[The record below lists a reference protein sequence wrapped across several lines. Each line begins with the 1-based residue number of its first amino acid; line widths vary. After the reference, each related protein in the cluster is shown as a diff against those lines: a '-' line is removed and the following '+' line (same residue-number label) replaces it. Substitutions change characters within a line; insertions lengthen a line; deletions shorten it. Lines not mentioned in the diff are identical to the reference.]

1 VSEGPIT
8 RATVPGEAPLA
19 AVAGSRWRLA
29 LALLTGVWLA
39 LAALFQETLGAMVRT
54 WAVSASY
61 NHGFLVL
68 PISLWLAWRSR
79 DHLRVLVPAVAPIA
93 LLPLAAAALLWLAG
107 ALVDVLVVQQLGAVA
122 VLVAAAWALLG
133 TPVARALAFPLAFLF
148 LAVPMGRGLE
158 PPMMAFTA
166 DWTVKLVRAS
176 GVPVYQEGL
185 FFYLPTGSWS
195 VVEACSGV
203 RYLIASVTLGLLY
216 AWLTYHSAWRRGLF
230 MLAAV
235 IVPIIANVLRAYGI
249 VMLGH
254 LSSMELATGVD
265 HLIYGWIFFGVVM
278 LLLFWIGSFWQE
290 KPVAA
295 AAVLG
300 RTGAGVPAGGGS
312 PAALVL
318 TAVLAVGI
326 AWGTQALGDRLR
338 GSAVVATAGL
348 QAPAALGG
356 WRRLAQPFT
365 AWRPA
370 EQAADRQFVASY
382 AADAPVTLFVRQV
395 FAQAQGQKELVP
407 YDDEWS
413 AEGGA
418 WRVVD
423 QQVLGAGLPGGGPV
437 EERRLRATAGGER
450 LLAWAWYE
458 VDGEPA
464 VSPYRV
470 KWLEMRQQLLGGS
483 RTGAR
488 LVLVTPMAEGEPAPA
503 RTRLESFLRVHR
515 SALNAALSADLSRAP
530 AGR

>member
-1 VSEGPIT
+1 MT
-8 RATVPGEAPLA
+8 RATVSGEAPLA

-29 LALLTGVWLA
+29 LALLIFAWLA
-39 LAALFQETLGAMVRT
+39 LGTLFQETLGAMLRT

-68 PISLWLAWRSR
+68 PISLWLAWRGW
-79 DHLRVLVPAVAPIA
+79 DHLRALAPAAAPIA

-107 ALVDVLVVQQLGAVA
+107 ALVDVLVVQQLGVVA
-122 VLVAAAWALLG
+122 MLVAAAWALLG
-133 TPVARALAFPLAFLF
+133 TPVTRALAFPLGFLF

-158 PPMMAFTA
+158 PPMMALTA

-216 AWLTYHSAWRRGLF
+216 AWLTYRSAWRRGLF
-230 MLAAV
+230 VLAAV

-254 LSSMELATGVD
+254 LSNMELATGVD

-278 LLLFWIGSFWQE
+278 VLLFWIGSFWQE
-290 KPVAA
+290 NPT
-295 AAVLG
+295 AAVASSG
-300 RTGAGVPAGGGS
+300 RAGAAAGGGS

-338 GSAVVATAGL
+338 GSGVVATAGL
-348 QAPAALGG
+348 QAPAALDG

-365 AWRPA
+365 PWRPT
-370 EQAADRQFVASY
+370 EEAADRRLIASY

-407 YDDEWS
+407 YGDEWDG
-413 AEGGA
+413 EDDA
-418 WRVVD
+418 WRVVG
-423 QQVLGAGLPGGGPV
+423 QQVLGAGLPEGGPV
-437 EERRLRATAGGER
+437 EERLLRTTAGGER

-488 LVLVTPMAEGEPAPA
+488 LVLVTPMAEGAPAPA
-503 RTRLESFLRVHR
+503 RARLEGFLRVHR
-515 SALNAALSADLSRAP
+515 SALDAALA
-530 AGR
+530 AGLGRTAAER

>member
-1 VSEGPIT
+1 MTQGMIRGE
-8 RATVPGEAPLA
+8 VPLTTDG
-19 AVAGSRWRLA
+19 GQRWRLA
-29 LALLTGVWLA
+29 LGLLIGAWLV
-39 LAALFQETLGAMVRT
+39 LGGLFHETLGAMART
-54 WAVSASY
+54 WTVSASY

-68 PISLWLAWRSR
+68 PISLWLAWRGR
-79 DHLRVLVPAVAPIA
+79 ERLQALVPAAAPVAM
-93 LLPLAAAALLWLAG
+93 LPLAAAALIWLG
-107 ALVDVLVVQQLGAVA
+107 GSLVDVLVVQQLGVVA
-122 VLVAAAWALLG
+122 MLVAAAWALLG
-133 TPVARALAFPLAFLF
+133 TPVARALAFPLGFLF
-148 LAVPMGRGLE
+148 LAVPMGKGLE

-216 AWLTYHSAWRRGLF
+216 AWLTYRSTWRRSLF
-230 MLAAV
+230 VLAAV

-254 LSSMELATGVD
+254 LSNMELATGVD

-290 KPVAA
+290 NPAVAA
-295 AAVLG
+295 ASNGSA
-300 RTGAGVPAGGGS
+300 GAGVQPGGGS
-312 PAALVL
+312 PAALVI

-326 AWGTQALGDRLR
+326 AWGTHALGDRLR
-338 GSAVVATAGL
+338 VSAVVATAEL

-407 YDDEWS
+407 YDDEWGG
-413 AEGGA
+413 EGGA
-418 WRVVD
+418 WRVVG

-437 EERRLRATAGGER
+437 EERLLRTTAGGER

-483 RTGAR
+483 RAGAR
-488 LVLVTPMAEGEPAPA
+488 LVLVTPMTEGEPAPA
-503 RTRLESFLRVHR
+503 RARLEGFLRVHR
-515 SALNAALSADLSRAP
+515 SVLDAALAAGLGSAP
-530 AGR
+530 AGL